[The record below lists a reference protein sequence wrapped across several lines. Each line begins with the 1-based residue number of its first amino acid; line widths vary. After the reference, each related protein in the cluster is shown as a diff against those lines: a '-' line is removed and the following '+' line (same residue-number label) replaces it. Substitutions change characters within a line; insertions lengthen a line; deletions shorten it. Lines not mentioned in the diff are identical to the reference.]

1 MNGLVDSVSYE
12 EWYNRHIKGNTL
24 EIRNPGQYS
33 KQYLQKMN
41 DTFKY
46 FKNEG
51 FSFKE
56 HAVNRVLGQK
66 QSKGKRKFTKEDVL
80 DVLKTGKKYHQ
91 AEGNKTVYFK
101 DGIAVIQAND
111 TGEIVSIVT
120 RKKPKKDWRE
130 IDG

>member
-1 MNGLVDSVSYE
+1 MN
-12 EWYNRHIKGNTL
+12 K
-24 EIRNPGQYS
+24 
-33 KQYLQKMN
+33 
-41 DTFKY
+41 TFEY
-46 FKNEG
+46 FKEKG
-51 FSFKE
+51 FIFRE
-56 HAVNRVLGQK
+56 HAVNRALGQK
-66 QSKGKRKFTKEDVL
+66 QGKGKRDFTNENVL